1 MELWIG
7 SFSFSTIEVMILLV
21 CGGIIIHYLSK
32 DDKKINLNSGNSKS
46 LLTRNNDI
54 IAINIIGIVLDEI
67 RREKI
72 DTKEDKN
79 LMKVLTNLSLD
90 NKYRKKFIERNLEEL
105 LEASNNKDVEKII
118 SLLRKEVL

>member
-7 SFSFSTIEVMILLV
+7 SFSFNTIEVMILLV
-21 CGGIIIHYLSK
+21 CGGIIIHYLFK
-32 DDKKINLNSGNSKS
+32 DDKKINSNSNNCKS
-46 LLTRNNDI
+46 LLTRNDDTI
-54 IAINIIGIVLDEI
+54 TINIIGIVLDEI

-72 DTKEDKN
+72 DVKEDKN

>member
-7 SFSFSTIEVMILLV
+7 SFSFNTIEVMILLV

-32 DDKKINLNSGNSKS
+32 DDKKINSNSDSYKS
-46 LLTRNNDI
+46 LFTRNDDTI
-54 IAINIIGIVLDEI
+54 TINIIGIVLDEI

-72 DTKEDKN
+72 DAKEDKN